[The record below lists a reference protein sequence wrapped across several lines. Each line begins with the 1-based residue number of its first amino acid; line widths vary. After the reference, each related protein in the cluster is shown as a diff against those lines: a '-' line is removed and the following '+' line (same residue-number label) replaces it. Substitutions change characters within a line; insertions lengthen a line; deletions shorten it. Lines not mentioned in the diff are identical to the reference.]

1 MGRQRGPKVR
11 RRQSRR
17 GGLDA
22 VGRVLGFLM
31 VAGSGMG
38 LLACVVLLPPY
49 ASLAQ
54 AEYDLRCRRASV
66 DDAEAHIQANDRLI
80 ASLPTNQ
87 VLTKRLAE
95 SQLPVTPQHEVIIP
109 AASIQKRPPDLIV
122 PQRCQRPSPPPK
134 WLMRAA
140 RRLSKPPT
148 RRGLL
153 LLALGALITAVYLF
167 TPPQWPSKK
176 S

>member
-1 MGRQRGPKVR
+1 MGRRRGTKDR
-11 RRQSRR
+11 RRDSRR

-38 LLACVVLLPPY
+38 ILAGVVLLPPY

-54 AEYDLRCRRASV
+54 AEYELGCMRASV
-66 DDAEAHIQANDRLI
+66 ADAESQIRANDRLI
-80 ASLPTNQ
+80 ASLPTDP

-95 SQLPVTPQHEVIIP
+95 SQLRSSPQHEVIIP
-109 AASIQKRPPDLIV
+109 AASIQKNPPDLIV
-122 PQRCQRPSPPPK
+122 PQRSERPSPPPK

-140 RRLSKPPT
+140 RRLSNPPT

-153 LLALGALITAVYLF
+153 LLALGALITGVYLF
-167 TPPQWPSKK
+167 IPPQWPSRRG
-176 S
+176 